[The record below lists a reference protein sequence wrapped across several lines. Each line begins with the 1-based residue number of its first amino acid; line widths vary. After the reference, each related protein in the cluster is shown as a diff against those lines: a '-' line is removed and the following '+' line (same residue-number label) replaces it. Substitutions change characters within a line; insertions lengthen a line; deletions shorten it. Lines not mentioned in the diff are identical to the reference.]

1 MNLLQ
6 SGRMQV
12 GSWDPNHSYLGYAP
26 PVLEDPNED
35 IMTNQKKT
43 LSKLIEENMKLRDQ
57 YTKAKEIKQNEQ
69 DIIS

>member
-1 MNLLQ
+1 
-6 SGRMQV
+6 
-12 GSWDPNHSYLGYAP
+12 
-26 PVLEDPNED
+26 
-35 IMTNQKKT
+35 MTNQKKT